1 MVLVTNCADCVKR
14 VYPDRNRVPNT
25 DRGDAALAEVQH
37 TSPAETLT
45 D

>member
-14 VYPDRNRVPNT
+14 VYPNRSRVSDT
-25 DRGDAALAEVQH
+25 DRDNAAPVDEAP
-37 TSPAETLT
+37 TTPTETLT

>member
-14 VYPDRNRVPNT
+14 VYPNRSRVPDT
-25 DRGDAALAEVQH
+25 DRGDVAPVEEPQ
-37 TSPAETLT
+37 TSPAETPT